1 MFGSRHFQAL
11 KNNEI
16 AVLSHHQIIGSAS
29 VSFPMNKKRWKLLI
43 HRWIILWTG
52 RRCLYYSFLPW
63 QNSKIFKNCNIG
75 MFLFSDPNIGGFF
88 VQKNSG
94 LGDTSRIFFRWPPNT
109 FETSDFAD
117 PCSSSQAARV
127 HHPLPCCY
135 YIKNY
140 YKTCKAY
147 KSQDNYHWCSIKSV
161 LKNFTNPQKNIY
173 AEVSF

>member
-16 AVLSHHQIIGSAS
+16 AVLSHHQITGSAIDEL
-29 VSFPMNKKRWKLLI
+29 SFGLEEDV
-43 HRWIILWTG
+43 
-52 RRCLYYSFLPW
+52 YYSFLPW